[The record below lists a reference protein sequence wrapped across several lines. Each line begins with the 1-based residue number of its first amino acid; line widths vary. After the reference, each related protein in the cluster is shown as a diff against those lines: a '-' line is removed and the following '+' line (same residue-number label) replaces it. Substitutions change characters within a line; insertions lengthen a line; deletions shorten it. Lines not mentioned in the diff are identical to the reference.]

1 MRLAHLS
8 DIHYLARFHVP
19 LHRFLNKR
27 ITGYVNLR
35 FLRSFQHDSG
45 MLDQVVEALR
55 AARPDHLAITGDLT
69 NLSLGIEFA
78 ELRHLLEGLDMPADR
93 ITVVPGNHDRYTRG
107 ADRDHRMMAYLAPYM
122 SSDAATTDP
131 FPVVRLRDGVAL
143 LGLDTAL
150 SRPPLVAGGRI
161 GREQMDRVAKTLSR
175 DDVCRCFPVLLLHHP
190 PFRRSRNALA
200 PWLNGLSDYPDLYR
214 ILDGRSALLLHGHLH
229 RNCYLSRS
237 ENGAL
242 WQVVGVASATRHG
255 RIRPYRLSSFHVFD
269 VSASGVD
276 GIQRYTLDPS
286 GGSFSCNEVKPSEF
300 GTLVTD
306 RGRSLLEHPA

>member
-8 DIHYLARFHVP
+8 DIHYLARLDVP
-19 LHRFLNKR
+19 VHRFLNKR

-35 FLRSFQHDSG
+35 FLRSFQHDAG
-45 MLDQVVEALR
+45 MLDQVVAALR
-55 AARPDHLAITGDLT
+55 AADPDHLAITGDLT

-78 ELRHLLEGLDMPADR
+78 ELRQMLERLEMPPER

-122 SSDAATTDP
+122 RSDTASPHD
-131 FPVVRLRDGVAL
+131 FPVVRVRDGVAL
-143 LGLDTAL
+143 IGLDTAL
-150 SRPPLVAGGRI
+150 SRPPLVAGGRV
-161 GREQMDRVAKTLSR
+161 GPDQLDRFADVLSR
-175 DDVCRCFPVLLLHHP
+175 DDVHDAFPVLLLHHP
-190 PFRRSRNALA
+190 PFRRSRHLIG

-214 ILDGRSALLLHGHLH
+214 ILSGRSALLLHGHLH
-229 RNCYLSRS
+229 RNCYLHRT
-237 ENGAL
+237 ENGTR

-269 VSASGVD
+269 VDASRVHD
-276 GIQRYTLDPS
+276 IQRYTLEPS
-286 GGSFSCNEVKPSEF
+286 GDSFTHASVQPSEF

>member
-8 DIHYLARFHVP
+8 DIHYLARLHVP

-55 AARPDHLAITGDLT
+55 AAKPDHLAVTGDLT

-78 ELRHLLEGLDMPADR
+78 ELRHLLVRLDMPPDR

-107 ADRDHRMMAYLAPYM
+107 ADRARRMGAYLEPYM
-122 SSDAATTDP
+122 RGDP
-131 FPVVRLRDGVAL
+131 AFPERFPIVRLRDGVAL
-143 LGLDTAL
+143 LGLNTAL

-161 GREQMDRVAKTLSR
+161 GALQMDRVARMLSR
-175 DDVCRCFPVLLLHHP
+175 DEIRRCFPVLLLHHP
-190 PFRRSRNALA
+190 PFRRSRNAMA
-200 PWLNGLSDYPDLYR
+200 PWLNGLSDYPALYEV
-214 ILDGRSALLLHGHLH
+214 LEGRSALLLHGHLH
-229 RNCYLSRS
+229 RNCYLHLH
-237 ENGAL
+237 ENGTL

-255 RIRPYRLSSFHVFD
+255 RIRPYRLASFHVFD
-269 VSASGVD
+269 VDDAGVHR
-276 GIQRYTLDPS
+276 IQRYTLDPA
-286 GGSFSCNEVKPSEF
+286 GGSFSCADVQPSEF
-300 GTLVTD
+300 GTLVAD
-306 RGRSLLEHPA
+306 RGRSRLEDPV